1 MKFSNETV
9 ETLQCVL
16 RTVRETESEKARNN
30 EKSQKPMTTH
40 FFLQNSGN
48 WVALGILNTIWD
60 LMRFEEEM
68 AKAWSLKVS
77 RKPTYELS
85 DLIKKRELNLGCKL
99 YVRKYMYR
107 EIIGWE

>member
-48 WVALGILNTIWD
+48 WAALGILNTIWD

-68 AKAWSLKVS
+68 AKAWSFKVS

-85 DLIKKRELNLGCKL
+85 DLIKKDS
-99 YVRKYMYR
+99 
-107 EIIGWE
+107 